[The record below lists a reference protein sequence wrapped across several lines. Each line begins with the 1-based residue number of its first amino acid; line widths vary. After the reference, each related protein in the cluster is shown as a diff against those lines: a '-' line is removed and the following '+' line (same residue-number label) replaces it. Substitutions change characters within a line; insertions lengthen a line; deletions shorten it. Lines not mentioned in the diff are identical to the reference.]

1 MAVFRLPGFSK
12 IAEVRDAVS
21 EGIRERGECIISDL
35 GSCVDSVSAC
45 RVAVGLDR
53 VYLASDARSPNAK
66 ERMSVLNSG

>member
-12 IAEVRDAVS
+12 IAEVRDVVS

-45 RVAVGLDR
+45 SITVNNKREWQWDWTGCT
-53 VYLASDARSPNAK
+53 
-66 ERMSVLNSG
+66 